1 MALRDLLVHVD
12 HTQGALTRLRL
23 GADLARRHGS
33 RLTALY
39 VREPDSRYLHEQST
53 AEFGLVPA
61 TDTNEANR
69 RMLQAG
75 DETAQRLEREI
86 AKIRLDTGLELEL
99 CSVAGAASKLVPQ
112 YARFSDLCIV
122 SQDAGSDA
130 TTAGYTY
137 SETVLFSA
145 GRPVLFVPA
154 SGTFDTLG
162 RHILVA
168 WNSSRAA
175 ARALND
181 ALLLIE
187 RAEQTTVLAI
197 NPVEYIDRY
206 QALPPEQI
214 VEHIRRHTG
223 SAVSLCL
230 ENVRRESIAD
240 VMQAEAHRL
249 GADMIVAGAF
259 GHPKLWEKLIGGVTC
274 ELLAR
279 MTLPI
284 LMSY

>member
-12 HTQGALTRLRL
+12 HTQSALLRLRL
-23 GADLARRHGS
+23 AADLARRHRS

-53 AEFGLVPA
+53 AEFGLVSA
-61 TDTNEANR
+61 TDINNADR

-75 DETAQRLEREI
+75 EEIAQRLEREI
-86 AKIRLDTGLELEL
+86 AAIRLDTGLELEL
-99 CSVAGAASKLVPQ
+99 RSVAGAASKLVPQ
-112 YARFSDLCIV
+112 HARFSDLCIV
-122 SQDAGSDA
+122 SQDTRSDA
-130 TTAGYTY
+130 TTTGYTY

-162 RHILVA
+162 RHILAA

-181 ALLLIE
+181 ALPLIE
-187 RAEQTTVLAI
+187 RAEHTTVLAI
-197 NPVEYIDRY
+197 NPAEYIDRY

-214 VEHIRRHTG
+214 VEHIRRHTA
-223 SAVSLCL
+223 SAEGLRL
-230 ENVRRESIAD
+230 ENVSRESIAE
-240 VMQAEAHRL
+240 VMQSEAHRV